1 MRVRRCQHGACR
13 PADAAQQR
21 SELLRYTGAMSAD
34 AYSRLAPYYDLLHAS
49 LTEDIGFILALAA
62 RNRGPVLELGCGTGR
77 VLLPLA
83 RAGCRVTGVDNS
95 VAMLDRARRRL
106 AKEPASV
113 RDRVSLLAGDMT
125 RAMLAPAT
133 FELAIVPYNTLMH
146 LAPAEGAAAIRA
158 IARQLRPGGRLF
170 LDLANPFAVEQA
182 AADRLLSLERILTDP
197 ESGAT
202 IVVLAASQ
210 LKQAAQLLNINWLF
224 DASPA
229 GGGPVERT
237 VVQVA
242 YHYYYPHQIDL
253 LFQEGGLQLEA
264 LYGDYTEEPFDE
276 SASRMLA
283 LARKP
288 A

>member
-1 MRVRRCQHGACR
+1 
-13 PADAAQQR
+13 
-21 SELLRYTGAMSAD
+21 MSAD

-158 IARQLRPGGRLF
+158 IARQLRPGGCLF

-229 GGGPVERT
+229 VGGPVERT

-283 LARKP
+283 LARKL